1 MERIQ
6 PDFSI
11 KLNSVQLLKKFHT
24 PDFDRINFDRIF
36 SHLQRFDDFTFI
48 INLSEDNIFVSPY
61 MDEIELEIFKY
72 DYETKSVFKRAYDF
86 LKSFLKFQII
96 NSGVISTLRNIE
108 IKTYDGMI
116 FTGNPREKKA
126 ITVQNRFVIFF
137 SVRSSSITENS
148 FHNDNSLFNI
158 LTYYKPDGPVLG
170 TNILFYDQR
179 KAPLHVDMSKSIGE
193 YNVDD
198 SGILISKTQKEIND
212 MYDEYGIEPVLL
224 RGLYNSGDTL
234 VLNDMLLKHSVVS
247 PQEIYEFDERGNKIM
262 TIKVATS
269 KTGDGIES
277 IDEKIRV
284 CPQQILPSEKD
295 LNNRGVVRL
304 GISNILPSI
313 DSRNKLLTNIFGYG
327 DESNYIRTE
336 FGFVITPDEIPMAI
350 PEMNFD
356 INEYARFLKTL
367 NDVESYGT
375 CGEFSFVPSQHLS
388 KEEEDLAANKPISE
402 FLADTSTNLV
412 GRIIEERNKILQ
424 SKKIP
429 HVFKVNGGVKR
440 RRTKRNHK
448 KRTKRKKT
456 KRNKLK

>member
-1 MERIQ
+1 
-6 PDFSI
+6 
-11 KLNSVQLLKKFHT
+11 
-24 PDFDRINFDRIF
+24 
-36 SHLQRFDDFTFI
+36 
-48 INLSEDNIFVSPY
+48 
-61 MDEIELEIFKY
+61 
-72 DYETKSVFKRAYDF
+72 
-86 LKSFLKFQII
+86 
-96 NSGVISTLRNIE
+96 
-108 IKTYDGMI
+108 
-116 FTGNPREKKA
+116 
-126 ITVQNRFVIFF
+126 
-137 SVRSSSITENS
+137 
-148 FHNDNSLFNI
+148 
-158 LTYYKPDGPVLG
+158 
-170 TNILFYDQR
+170 
-179 KAPLHVDMSKSIGE
+179 
-193 YNVDD
+193 
-198 SGILISKTQKEIND
+198 

-247 PQEIYEFDERGNKIM
+247 PQEIYEFDESGNKIM

-269 KTGDGIES
+269 KTRDGVES

-284 CPQQILPSEKD
+284 CPQQILPSERD

-304 GISNILPSI
+304 GIVNLLPSI
-313 DSRNKLLTNIFGYG
+313 DSRSKLLSNIYGYG

-375 CGEFSFVPSQHLS
+375 CGEFSFVPSLHLS
-388 KEEEDLAANKPISE
+388 KEEEDLAADIPISE

-429 HVFKVNGGVKR
+429 HVFKVTGGVKR
-440 RRTKRNHK
+440 RQTKRNHK
-448 KRTKRKKT
+448 KRTKRKKS

>member
-24 PDFDRINFDRIF
+24 PDFDRIDFDRIF

-61 MDEIELEIFKY
+61 MDERELEIFKY

-304 GISNILPSI
+304 GISNILPQI
-313 DSRNKLLTNIFGYG
+313 PDSRSKLLSNIYGYG
-327 DESNYIRTE
+327 DESNDIRTE
-336 FGFVITPDEIPMAI
+336 FGFVITPEEEIPMAI

-356 INEYARFLKTL
+356 INEYVRFLKTL

-375 CGEFSFVPSQHLS
+375 CGEFSFVPSLHLS
-388 KEEEDLAANKPISE
+388 KEEEDLAP
-402 FLADTSTNLV
+402 
-412 GRIIEERNKILQ
+412 Q
-424 SKKIP
+424 
-429 HVFKVNGGVKR
+429 VFKVTGGVKR

-448 KRTKRKKT
+448 KRTKRKKS